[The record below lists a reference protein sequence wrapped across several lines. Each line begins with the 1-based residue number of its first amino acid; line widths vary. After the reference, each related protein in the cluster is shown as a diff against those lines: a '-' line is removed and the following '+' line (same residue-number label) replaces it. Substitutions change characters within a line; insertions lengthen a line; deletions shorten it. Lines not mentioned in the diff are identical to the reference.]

1 MWRSLVARFVRDEEV
16 AGSNP
21 VTPTASSPPAPL
33 AGTGEQDPGPGPSAG
48 IPAAR
53 CPGSSEATDRMTP
66 PLAPASRGTGAVRA
80 GETSPWRAGTGAD
93 EAGHRRVEAP

>member
-33 AGTGEQDPGPGPSAG
+33 AGTGEQGPGPGPSAG

-66 PLAPASRGTGAVRA
+66 PLLPHRGALVPSELEKHRP
-80 GETSPWRAGTGAD
+80 GEQEQGG
-93 EAGHRRVEAP
+93 G